1 MKNKSLLITV
11 AAIAAVILFLAIPS
25 QRSLVNLDEDVKEK
39 WGEVQNN
46 YQRRSDLIPSLVNIV
61 KGATE
66 YEKRTLVELTEAR
79 SKAGSIEVSEPTAE
93 NYEQLTNAQNNV
105 TNSMNKVIAVVEN
118 YPDLKATNQ
127 FITLQAQLEGTERR
141 VKIARKDFNESV
153 LKYNQKVRQFPAS
166 IFAGMFGFKNKEGFR
181 ADAGAEKVPEVSFK

>member
-11 AAIAAVILFLAIPS
+11 AAIAAVILFLAISS

-61 KGATE
+61 KGATD

-93 NYEQLTNAQNNV
+93 NYEQLTNAQNKV

-127 FITLQAQLEGTERR
+127 FVTLQAQLEGTERR

>member
-1 MKNKSLLITV
+1 MKNKKLLIAV
-11 AAIAAVILFLAIPS
+11 AAIAAVILLLAVPS
-25 QRSLVNLDEDVKEK
+25 QRTLVNLDEEVKAK

-79 SKAGSIEVSEPTAE
+79 SKAGGIEVSEPTAE
-93 NYEQLTNAQNNV
+93 NYNQLTNAQNNV
-105 TNSMNKVIAVVEN
+105 TNSMNKVIGVVEN

-127 FITLQAQLEGTERR
+127 FVTLQAQLEGTERR

-153 LKYNQKVRQFPAS
+153 LAYNQTVRKFPAN
-166 IFAGMFGFKNKEGFR
+166 IFAGLFGFKTKEGFR
-181 ADAGAEKVPEVSFK
+181 VDMGAEKVPEVTFK